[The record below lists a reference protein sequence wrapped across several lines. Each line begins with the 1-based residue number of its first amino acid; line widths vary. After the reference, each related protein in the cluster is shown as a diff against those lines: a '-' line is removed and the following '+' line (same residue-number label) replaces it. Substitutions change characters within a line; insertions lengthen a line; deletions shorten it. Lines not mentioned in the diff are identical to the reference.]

1 MPTPLLAALL
11 VLAPLAAGFKPAAND
26 VENQND
32 AEERLDAL
40 LDEQWAWTM
49 REFPEYA
56 SDLGLRGAD
65 ARWTDGSL
73 AAMRRRHDESLAFLQ
88 RAEAIDAG
96 ALTGTPAVNLALFR
110 RELRTA
116 ADEWK
121 TGWHLLPLSARE
133 GIQDAGSLADSL
145 PFETVQ
151 NYEDWLSRIESF
163 PQKMD
168 DTLAVLAEGVRTG
181 RLHPRVVMDRVPRQ
195 IRAQIVGDPAESLFY
210 KPFRDM
216 PGIPEADAERLRGE
230 AKDAIRKNI
239 VPAYEKMLAYFE
251 GVYLPACYER
261 VGCWQW
267 PEVKNPD
274 GTVRFLAGPECYA
287 FFCRKFT
294 TTDATPDVIHR
305 VGLEE
310 VARLRGEMLK
320 IKEEVGFEGDLP
332 AFFDHLRTD
341 PRFFYKTA
349 DELIGGYR
357 DLIRTVD
364 PVLPELFG
372 TLPRTPYDVQAIPAH
387 IAPDTT
393 TAYYRPPS
401 ADGSRPGTFFVN
413 LYKPES
419 RPKWEMAA
427 LSLHEAVPGHHF
439 QIARAMELE
448 GLPAFRKYGLGYT
461 AFVEGWA
468 LYTEQLGDEL
478 GVYDDP
484 YARFGQLTYEMWRAV
499 RLVVD
504 TGMHDKRWAR
514 ERAIEFFLA
523 NAPKTRLDV
532 VNEID
537 RYIAW
542 PGQAL
547 GYKWGELKINELRTF
562 AESELGDDFDPRAF
576 HDFVLEAGAV
586 PLNVLEDRVRGWVAG
601 RSER

>member
-1 MPTPLLAALL
+1 MLATLPLAALL
-11 VLAPLAAGFKPAAND
+11 VLSPANAPPDGDGEPAA
-26 VENQND
+26 
-32 AEERLDAL
+32 RLDTL
-40 LDEQWAWTM
+40 LADHWAWTL
-49 REFPEYA
+49 RNNPEFA
-56 SDLGLRGAD
+56 SDLGVRSAD
-65 ARWTDGSL
+65 DRWTDSSP
-73 AAMRRRHDESLAFLQ
+73 AALDRRHAERLRFAE
-88 RAEAIDAG
+88 RAAAIDG
-96 ALTGTPAVNLALFR
+96 DSLEGTAAVNLALFR
-110 RELRTA
+110 RDLAVEI
-116 ADEWK
+116 DEWK

-145 PFETVQ
+145 PFESVK
-151 NYEDWLSRIESF
+151 NYDDWLTRIDSF
-163 PQKMD
+163 GEKMD
-168 DTLAVLAEGVRTG
+168 ATLALMAEGVKTG

-195 IRAQIVGDPAESLFY
+195 IRAQIVADPAESLFY

-216 PGIPEADAERLRGE
+216 PGIDPGDAARLRAA
-230 AKDAIRKNI
+230 AKIGI
-239 VPAYEKMLAYFE
+239 SQHVVPAYERMLAFFE
-251 GVYLPACYER
+251 GIYLPACYDR

-267 PEVKNPD
+267 PEIKNPD
-274 GTVRFLAGPECYA
+274 GTVRFWDGPRCYA

-294 TTDATPDVIHR
+294 TTDATPDEIHQT
-305 VGLEE
+305 GLRE
-310 VARLRGEMLK
+310 VKRLRAEMEQ
-320 IKEEVGFEGDLP
+320 IREEVGFGGDLQT
-332 AFFDHLRTD
+332 FFTHLRTD
-341 PRFFYKTA
+341 PKYFYATA
-349 DELIGGYR
+349 DELIEGYR
-357 DLIRTVD
+357 ELIRTVD

-372 TLPRTPYDVQAIPAH
+372 TLPRTPYDVQAIPSH

-448 GLPAFRKYGLGYT
+448 DLPPFRKYGGYT

-468 LYTEQLGDEL
+468 LYTEQLGGEL

-484 YARFGQLTYEMWRAV
+484 LARFGQLTYEMWRAV

-504 TGMHDKRWAR
+504 TGMHDKQWTRD
-514 ERAIEFFLA
+514 EAIEFFLA

-547 GYKWGELKINELRTF
+547 AYKTGELKINALRDY
-562 AESELGDDFDPRAF
+562 AEAELGDDFDVRAF

-586 PLNVLEDRVRGWVAG
+586 PLDLLEERVEGWVARQRG
-601 RSER
+601 GA